1 MTCGDD
7 DDKIA
12 ADGNLFGDSTT
23 AVVNWRSDDGE
34 NTLAAPTRE
43 TPTEAVTCTL
53 SLDWVGSNDLDGP
66 ITYEFKAAIVP
77 DPHTAPA
84 TVRALA
90 ESYDSAY
97 VEWTL
102 VTGTVTQFNATPTP
116 PETADATHDDPE
128 KYVISWKSSTMGARS
143 SSTTVDADANPA
155 DATNTEQ
162 DARKRQGARITGLTP
177 DADYTITVA
186 GLSGKDELTNY
197 GRASMAATSGFVM
210 ADGTVATALIETV
223 TTQTRYYKAGPPPKV
238 DNTFELSTGETVELD
253 PKEYLLNLALHG
265 RDDFGLAV
273 DATEYNEYVRG
284 TEVAPVTVMYAITSN
299 KFVESLY
306 VSTDPNSQ
314 AEDLVLL
321 KGLTDGTSNLTLVAT
336 MGMNTISAQMTVK
349 VLENHVPLFTVT
361 EASVIWQIDKDKPG
375 DGIHTQFEI
384 DLMAEFVIGGSFED
398 EDQGACDDDD
408 ASNDINCDE
417 KLTFSISSISGATG
431 YTSPSSYFE
440 ITEENEN
447 VGLITTKAAN
457 PDITPLGTAA
467 FVNALE
473 RLDDED
479 EIGMTVTVE
488 DASGGKDTL

>member
-1 MTCGDD
+1 
-7 DDKIA
+7 
-12 ADGNLFGDSTT
+12 
-23 AVVNWRSDDGE
+23 
-34 NTLAAPTRE
+34 
-43 TPTEAVTCTL
+43 
-53 SLDWVGSNDLDGP
+53 
-66 ITYEFKAAIVP
+66 
-77 DPHTAPA
+77 
-84 TVRALA
+84 
-90 ESYDSAY
+90 
-97 VEWTL
+97 
-102 VTGTVTQFNATPTP
+102 
-116 PETADATHDDPE
+116 
-128 KYVISWKSSTMGARS
+128 
-143 SSTTVDADANPA
+143 
-155 DATNTEQ
+155 
-162 DARKRQGARITGLTP
+162 
-177 DADYTITVA
+177 
-186 GLSGKDELTNY
+186 
-197 GRASMAATSGFVM
+197 
-210 ADGTVATALIETV
+210 
-223 TTQTRYYKAGPPPKV
+223 
-238 DNTFELSTGETVELD
+238 
-253 PKEYLLNLALHG
+253 
-265 RDDFGLAV
+265 
-273 DATEYNEYVRG
+273 
-284 TEVAPVTVMYAITSN
+284 MYAITSN

-375 DGIHTQFEI
+375 DGIHTEFEI

-457 PDITPLGTAA
+457 PDITALGTAA

-488 DASGGKDTL
+488 DASGGKDTLNIIVAVSTEGNFAPELAFRAVTSSWLVPLSESNNGGSRKISLGSRFTDPDGDDLCFEIVAGSTKVLGEDDETWAEAELERQAGQIDTCRGSDLTFTMNLPSTDPEDDNFILLGKYGVVTASVQVLAYDLKGSTLTMRKQVSPAVTVSIQLVYGTNSGPNIRAVAETSEGTFLAAGAHEIDEGEDIKLTFIADDAQPTGDLLCWTAGQKLYAL